1 MRLLTIFLL
10 LLTVPL
16 SGSIKS
22 KDILDLFEETALTWP
37 RGSTSLSSREQK
49 LCKKRTN
56 PINVSLIGN
65 WSRQSESAVTKAMND
80 LKEIINLEIKYSE
93 EAETDFLKIYDE
105 MQMLTEQTEIKNRI
119 HPSFKWAWYIYYSDQ
134 HPFSISEG
142 HGFINCKEA
151 DANFVYASSLR
162 ILIGSL
168 GFTNRTAR
176 WKFRDSFFYSFNDY
190 LTNDV
195 KNLKLTDLD
204 KAVIRLLYQDA
215 IKPGMSVREIKRIC
229 SQNGLLE
236 KVATP

>member
-10 LLTVPL
+10 LLALPL
-16 SGSIKS
+16 FGSIKS
-22 KDILDLFEETALTWP
+22 KDVLDLFEETALTWP

-65 WSRQSESAVTKAMND
+65 WSSKSKSAVSKAIND
-80 LKEIINLEIKYSE
+80 LEEIITLEIKFSE
-93 EAETDFLKIYDE
+93 EAEIDFLKIYDE

-236 KVATP
+236 KVTTP

>member
-56 PINVSLIGN
+56 PINVSLTGN
-65 WSRQSESAVTKAMND
+65 WNLESKSAVTKAMDN
-80 LKEIINLEIKYSE
+80 LKGIVDLEIKFSE
-93 EAETDFLKIYDE
+93 EAEIDFLKIYDDW
-105 MQMLTEQTEIKNRI
+105 QVLISNVEIKSRVN
-119 HPSFKWAWYIYYSDQ
+119 PSFYWAWYIYYSDQ
-134 HPFSISEG
+134 YPYSISDG
-142 HGFINCKEA
+142 FGFIKCKES
-151 DANFVYASSLR
+151 DANFIYASSLR

-168 GFTNRTAR
+168 GFTNRTAKR
-176 WKFRDSFFYSFNDY
+176 KFRDSFFYSFNEY
-190 LTNDV
+190 QTNDV

-204 KAVIRLLYQDA
+204 KAVIRLLYEDA
-215 IKPGMSVREIKRIC
+215 IKPGMNIREIKRVC
-229 SQNGLLE
+229 SQNDLIK
-236 KVATP
+236 KVTTP

>member
-1 MRLLTIFLL
+1 MKFLLFLL
-10 LLTVPL
+10 LTLPL
-16 SGSIKS
+16 FGSIKS
-22 KDILDLFEETALTWP
+22 KDILDLFEETALTWS

-65 WSRQSESAVTKAMND
+65 WSSKSKSAVSKAIND
-80 LKEIINLEIKYSE
+80 LEEIITLEIKFSE
-93 EAETDFLKIYDE
+93 EAEIDFLKIYDE

-236 KVATP
+236 KVTTP

>member
-10 LLTVPL
+10 LALPL
-16 SGSIKS
+16 FGSIKS
-22 KDILDLFEETALTWP
+22 KDVLDLFEETALTWP

-65 WSRQSESAVTKAMND
+65 WSSKSKSAVSKAIND
-80 LKEIINLEIKYSE
+80 LEEIITLEIKFSE
-93 EAETDFLKIYDE
+93 EAEIDFLKIYDE

-236 KVATP
+236 KVTTP

>member
-1 MRLLTIFLL
+1 M
-10 LLTVPL
+10 
-16 SGSIKS
+16 
-22 KDILDLFEETALTWP
+22 
-37 RGSTSLSSREQK
+37 
-49 LCKKRTN
+49 
-56 PINVSLIGN
+56 SLIGN
-65 WSRQSESAVTKAMND
+65 WSSKSKSAVSKAIND
-80 LKEIINLEIKYSE
+80 LEEIITLEIKFSE
-93 EAETDFLKIYDE
+93 EAEIDFLKIYDE

-236 KVATP
+236 KVTTP

>member
-1 MRLLTIFLL
+1 MRLIILL
-10 LLTVPL
+10 LLTLPL
-16 SGSIKS
+16 FGSIKS
-22 KDILDLFEETALTWP
+22 KDILDLFEETALTWS

-65 WSRQSESAVTKAMND
+65 WSSKSKSAVSKAIND
-80 LKEIINLEIKYSE
+80 LEQIINLEIKFSE
-93 EAETDFLKIYDE
+93 EAEIDFLKIYDE

-204 KAVIRLLYQDA
+204 KAVIRLLYQDP
-215 IKPGMSVREIKRIC
+215 IKPGMSLREIKRIC
-229 SQNGLLE
+229 SRNGLLE
-236 KVATP
+236 KVTTP

>member
-1 MRLLTIFLL
+1 MRLLSIFLL
-10 LLTVPL
+10 LFALPL
-16 SGSIKS
+16 FGSIKS
-22 KDILDLFEETALTWP
+22 KDVLDLFEETALTWP

-105 MQMLTEQTEIKNRI
+105 GQMLTKRTEIKNRF
-119 HPSFKWAWYIYYSDQ
+119 HPSFNWAWYIYYSDQ

-236 KVATP
+236 KVTTP

>member
-1 MRLLTIFLL
+1 MKFLLFLL
-10 LLTVPL
+10 LTLPL
-16 SGSIKS
+16 FGSIKS
-22 KDILDLFEETALTWP
+22 KDILDLFEETALTWS

-65 WSRQSESAVTKAMND
+65 WSSKSKSAVSKAIND
-80 LKEIINLEIKYSE
+80 LEQIINLEIKFSE
-93 EAETDFLKIYDE
+93 EAEIDFLKIYDE

-236 KVATP
+236 KVTTP

>member
-10 LLTVPL
+10 LALPL
-16 SGSIKS
+16 FGSIKS
-22 KDILDLFEETALTWP
+22 KDVLDLFEETALTWP

-65 WSRQSESAVTKAMND
+65 WSSKSKSAVSKAIND
-80 LKEIINLEIKYSE
+80 LEEIITLEIKFSE

-236 KVATP
+236 KVTTP